1 MNAQETES
9 ASHVERSKRG
19 SVIRLVIVMFPMA
32 LSVSFILGLILF
44 ENWG

>member
-1 MNAQETES
+1 MNVQETES
-9 ASHVERSKRG
+9 ASLVECSKRG
-19 SVIRLVIVMFPMA
+19 ILIRLVIAIFPTA